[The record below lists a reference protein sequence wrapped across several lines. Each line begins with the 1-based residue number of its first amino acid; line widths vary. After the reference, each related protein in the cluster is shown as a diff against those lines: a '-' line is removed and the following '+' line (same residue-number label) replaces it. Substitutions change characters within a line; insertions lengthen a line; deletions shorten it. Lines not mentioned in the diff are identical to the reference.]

1 MNPARK
7 DTFGLMEM
15 KKLQKSAHAPTTDAE
30 EQNPQIATATTSSPQ
45 RQKEKVID
53 LGEVG
58 EEEEESGEGESL
70 IHVENQVRGMTQPQI
85 VDVDGS
91 ELDLSH
97 RSAGS
102 SDR

>member
-1 MNPARK
+1 M
-7 DTFGLMEM
+7 
-15 KKLQKSAHAPTTDAE
+15 
-30 EQNPQIATATTSSPQ
+30 
-45 RQKEKVID
+45 
-53 LGEVG
+53 
-58 EEEEESGEGESL
+58 EESGEGESL
-70 IHVENQVRGMTQPQI
+70 IHVEYQVHGITQPQI